1 MEEAQ
6 GGLTLWTFDS
16 IFRVMKSIAFTLSS
30 VLFAGSLVSCEPH
43 AESVAATAERSGVWI
58 DVRTPEEYASGHLD
72 GALNLPHD
80 AIGKHIAAEVPDKDA
95 EIHLYCR
102 SGRRSGIAKD
112 TLERMG
118 YTRVRNE
125 GGYASLKDR

>member
-1 MEEAQ
+1 
-6 GGLTLWTFDS
+6 
-16 IFRVMKSIAFTLSS
+16 MKPIAFAISS
-30 VLFAGSLVSCEPH
+30 ILLAGSLVSCEPH
-43 AESVAATAERSGVWI
+43 AEPVAAPAERSGVWI
-58 DVRTPEEYASGHLD
+58 DVRSPEEYATGHLD

-80 AIGKHIAAEVPDKDA
+80 SIGKHIAAEVPDKDA

-125 GGYASLKDR
+125 GGYAALKDR